1 MYVLYDFW
9 VVVGFQLFKD
19 LSLIL
24 NYDSFVIHLWFQ
36 SQTFIYNF
44 NLIISILFKKNFKNN
59 FLNKYKKNLYKNVKK
74 ICGV

>member
-9 VVVGFQLFKD
+9 VVVGFQLFK
-19 LSLIL
+19 
-24 NYDSFVIHLWFQ
+24 VIHLWFQ